1 MAKMSW
7 WRKEVKEKEKESDQS
22 KFSMGIRDLKN
33 VDPDDGKF
41 GEFEVLPSYRRD
53 PEESRYDEA
62 GQPVRTQ
69 GDVEMEK
76 LKNE

>member
-1 MAKMSW
+1 MGKPTQL
-7 WRKEVKEKEKESDQS
+7 RKIHREKESDQS
-22 KFSMGIRDLKN
+22 QFSIGIRDLHDG
-33 VDPDDGKF
+33 DPEDGKF